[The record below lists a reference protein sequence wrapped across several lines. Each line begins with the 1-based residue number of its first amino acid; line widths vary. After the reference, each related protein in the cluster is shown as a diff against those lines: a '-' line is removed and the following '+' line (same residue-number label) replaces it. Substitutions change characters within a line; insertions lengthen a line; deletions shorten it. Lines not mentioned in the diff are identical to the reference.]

1 MEFAL
6 TPDQIQ
12 MQDSLDRTLERI
24 APLDRVREIAAQAT
38 PSADDVRTALAE
50 LGAAAVL
57 VPEAYGG
64 LGLTVLDAALLAE
77 MMGRHTACAPF
88 FGPALA
94 AIALTQCGSEAQKT
108 IWLPRIASGEAS
120 LGVAISE
127 HASGARLG
135 AGISSINGKLSG
147 KSLFVI
153 DFSAADAFIVADRAG
168 GLHLV
173 PADAA
178 GLTRTALTSIDR
190 TRSIGELGFADVTAE
205 PLSSGDATATLAR
218 MRDVGRILL
227 AADTLG
233 ASQKMIERAVAYSK
247 ERQQFG
253 RVIGSFQAVKH
264 LCAEMAA
271 ELEPCRALVWYAAYA
286 QDALPEEATL
296 TAAHAKAH
304 LGEVGRFVARTA
316 TEVFGG
322 IGITDLLGLHFA
334 FKRIGLDRQL
344 LGSPERA
351 RRDAAVSQGFVS
363 A

>member
-1 MEFAL
+1 MLFR
-6 TPDQIQ
+6 
-12 MQDSLDRTLERI
+12 S
-24 APLDRVREIAAQAT
+24 
-38 PSADDVRTALAE
+38 
-50 LGAAAVL
+50 
-57 VPEAYGG
+57 
-64 LGLTVLDAALLAE
+64 VLDAALLAE
-77 MMGRHTACAPF
+77 TMGRHTASAPF
-88 FGPALA
+88 FGPTLA
-94 AIALTQCGSEAQKT
+94 AIALSHCGSESQKT
-108 IWLPRIASGEAS
+108 AWLPRLASGEVS
-120 LGVAISE
+120 FGVAISE
-127 HASGARLG
+127 FASGARRD
-135 AGISSINGKLSG
+135 AGISSSAGKLSG
-147 KSLFVI
+147 KALFVI
-153 DFSAADAFIVADRAG
+153 DFCNADAFIVADRDG

-173 PADAA
+173 EATAP
-178 GLTRTALTSIDR
+178 GLSRTSLTSIDR
-190 TRSIGELGFADVTAE
+190 TRSLGELSLVDVMAD
-205 PLSSGDATATLAR
+205 PLVSGNTVATLAR
-218 MRDVGRILL
+218 MRDVGRVLL

-233 ASQKMIERAVAYSK
+233 AAQRMIERAVAYSK

-304 LGEVGRFVARTA
+304 LSEVGRFVARTA

-351 RRDAAVSQGFVS
+351 RRDAAVAQGFVS

>member
-6 TPDQIQ
+6 TSDQVQ

-24 APLDRVREIAAQAT
+24 APLDRVREIAAQDL
-38 PSADDVRTALAE
+38 PVADDVRTALAE
-50 LGAAAVL
+50 LGAPAVL

-64 LGLTVLDAALLAE
+64 LGLGVLDAALLAE
-77 MMGRHTACAPF
+77 MLGRHTACAPWI
-88 FGPALA
+88 GPVLASVALS
-94 AIALTQCGSEAQKT
+94 LSGSEAQKT
-108 IWLPRIASGEAS
+108 AWLPRIASGEVS

-127 HASGARLG
+127 AASGARRDAGVSCSG
-135 AGISSINGKLSG
+135 ARLTGKA
-147 KSLFVI
+147 LFVL
-153 DFSAADAFIVADRAG
+153 DFHGAEAFVVADRAG

-173 PADAA
+173 AADAA
-178 GLTRTALTSIDR
+178 GLTRVALTSIDR
-190 TRSIGELGFADVTAE
+190 TRSIGELDFDNVAAE
-205 PLSSGDATATLAR
+205 PLSAGDPKATLAR
-218 MRDVGRILL
+218 LRDIGRVLL

-233 ASQKMIERAVAYSK
+233 AAQKMIERSVAYSK
-247 ERQQFG
+247 DRQQFG

-271 ELEPCRALVWYAAYA
+271 ELEPCRALIWYAAYA

-316 TEVFGG
+316 TEVHGG

-351 RRDAAVSQGFVS
+351 RRDAAVAQGFVT

>member
-24 APLDRVREIAAQAT
+24 APLDRVREIAAQDTLDA
-38 PSADDVRTALAE
+38 PDVRAALAE
-50 LGAAAVL
+50 LGAPAVL

-64 LGLTVLDAALLAE
+64 LGLAVLDAALLAE
-77 MMGRHTACAPF
+77 MMGRHTACAPHL
-88 FGPALA
+88 GPALA
-94 AIALTQCGSEAQKT
+94 AIALASCGSEAQKT
-108 IWLPRIASGEAS
+108 TWLPRIASGEVS
-120 LGVAISE
+120 IGVGISE
-127 HASGARLG
+127 HGSGARLG
-135 AGISSINGKLSG
+135 ASVSSNKGKLTG
-147 KSLFVI
+147 KALFVI
-153 DFSAADAFIVADRAG
+153 DFAGADAFVVADRDG

-173 PADAA
+173 AADAA
-178 GLTRTALTSIDR
+178 GLTRTTLTSIDR
-190 TRSIGELGFADVTAE
+190 TRAIGELGFVDVNAE
-205 PLSSGDATATLAR
+205 PLSSGDAPATLVR

-271 ELEPCRALVWYAAYA
+271 ELEPCRSLVWYAAYA

-351 RRDAAVSQGFVS
+351 RRDAAVAQGFVS